1 MKEKKQEVNLT
12 KSLTELQEI
21 VTWFEEQ
28 DNVDVEQGLD
38 KIREAAKLIKGS
50 KLRLS
55 QIQNEFKEIENE
67 IDSEI
72 DTENENDTEESS
84 DEDSDF

>member
-1 MKEKKQEVNLT
+1 MKEKKEEVNLT

-67 IDSEI
+67 M
-72 DTENENDTEESS
+72 DTDESN
-84 DEDSDF
+84 DEDIE